1 MHSQQFG
8 RRTARR
14 LLSLALA
21 GLFLAFAAAAAGA
34 ETVYD
39 ENTES
44 EAKALWSELS
54 AAYANEASDEV
65 LFAAHFLYD
74 GLGALWED
82 SGAVLEAF
90 HGIDDFASFEAFVNN
105 GFFDAAQ
112 YPGPS
117 MDDVL
122 AAAQAIL
129 TAGNLDVPPCH
140 YVQHWDKG
148 FYESEEG
155 WYCVLGDVTAAEEDE
170 ASQGRTVRTW
180 YEMYFSGSAGALQ
193 LREFSIRQP
202 ESARFLAP

>member
-82 SGAVLEAF
+82 SGAVLEAL

-148 FYESEEG
+148 F
-155 WYCVLGDVTAAEEDE
+155 
-170 ASQGRTVRTW
+170 
-180 YEMYFSGSAGALQ
+180 
-193 LREFSIRQP
+193 
-202 ESARFLAP
+202 